1 MIDIVLFLNLISQ
14 LKGVASFIL
23 QAYLLLKYR
32 RDTSYPIFP
41 FHSSSCG
48 RACCLLESSNMLPIL
63 LSEDVLS
70 EDASDVIGTLLT
82 PLCGDMAEAV
92 EGSVVG

>member
-1 MIDIVLFLNLISQ
+1 
-14 LKGVASFIL
+14 
-23 QAYLLLKYR
+23 
-32 RDTSYPIFP
+32 
-41 FHSSSCG
+41 
-48 RACCLLESSNMLPIL
+48 MLPLL

-70 EDASDVIGTLLT
+70 EDASDGIGTPTLLT